1 MVLSQSK
8 LGTLDRSVASVGSNI
23 FTTRPKQIFYM
34 HRSIFSSRKPW
45 TMLIG
50 LFVATYCAVGLWSSA
65 TVAQAPPAETNAPV
79 NVCATGLVQP
89 SITNKS
95 SFPVYQVIKDAGVAR
110 LGPDDD
116 CARIT
121 PLPKGT
127 KARVIATAEGPNRV
141 RQTVPWSQLDYGA
154 WIESSELTLV
164 NTPALVN
171 SQITSIS
178 TRALAEAT
186 EIVFP
191 LSSAVPIQ
199 VAQADRLF
207 SLTLHNTSCTIQTL
221 TENNKVQKWASTVKF
236 TNPVVDRATWQ
247 KVGTDAIRFNFQ
259 LKPKQQWGYRLRYEG
274 NSLVL
279 ALRQPPKITSNISQ
293 PLRGVKIVVDPGHG
307 KEDSGAL
314 GTAKGL
320 TYMEKTLN
328 LQLSIQL
335 QQELQKR
342 GAIVTMTRSTD
353 LNPSLDDRQV
363 IINQVAPALS
373 ISIHHNASD
382 RVTANGTSIYW
393 YQPQSQSLAAS
404 VLNYFAREGKRPI
417 LNNNGVIEK
426 SFAVARPTGAPAVLL
441 EVGFMTS
448 PEEVFELAQPA
459 TQQRL
464 AKVLA
469 SGIQQWVIDRAIS

>member
-1 MVLSQSK
+1 
-8 LGTLDRSVASVGSNI
+8 
-23 FTTRPKQIFYM
+23 
-34 HRSIFSSRKPW
+34 
-45 TMLIG
+45 MLIG
-50 LFVATYCAVGLWSSA
+50 LFIAACAVGLWSST
-65 TVAQAPPAETNAPV
+65 TVAQAPPAETNTP
-79 NVCATGLVQP
+79 VCAIQLVQP
-89 SITNKS
+89 AITNKS
-95 SFPVYQVIKDAGVAR
+95 SFPIYQVIKDAGVAR

-116 CARIT
+116 CARLT

-127 KARVIATAEGPNRV
+127 KARVIITAEGPNKS
-141 RQTVPWSQLDYGA
+141 RQLVPWSQLDYGA
-154 WIESSELTLV
+154 WIESSELILA

-171 SQITSIS
+171 AQLTNVS

-199 VAQADRLF
+199 VAQADRSF
-207 SLTLHNTSCTIQTL
+207 SLTLHNTSSTIQTL
-221 TENNKVQKWASTVKF
+221 TENNRVQKWGNTVKF

-247 KVGTDAIRFNFQ
+247 KVGTDAIRFNFL

-274 NSLVL
+274 NTLVL

-293 PLRGVKIVVDPGHG
+293 PLKGIKIVVDPGHG

-314 GTAKGL
+314 GTAKGV
-320 TYMEKTLN
+320 TYMEKVLN
-328 LQLSIQL
+328 LQLSTEL

-353 LNPSLDDRQV
+353 LNPSLEDRQV
-363 IINQVAPALS
+363 IINQTAPALS

-382 RVTANGTSIYW
+382 REAKGTSIYW
-393 YQPQSQSLAAS
+393 YHHQSQSLATS

-417 LNNNGVIEK
+417 LNSGVIEK
-426 SFAVARPTGAPAVLL
+426 SFAVARPTFAPAVLL

-448 PEEVFELAQPA
+448 PEEVFDLAQPA

-469 SGIQQWVIDRAIS
+469 NGIQQWVIDRAIG

>member
-1 MVLSQSK
+1 
-8 LGTLDRSVASVGSNI
+8 
-23 FTTRPKQIFYM
+23 M

-65 TVAQAPPAETNAPV
+65 TVAQAPPAETNTPV

-89 SITNKS
+89 AITNKS

-116 CARIT
+116 CARLT

-127 KARVIATAEGPNRV
+127 KARVIATAEGPNKS
-141 RQTVPWSQLDYGA
+141 RQPVPWSQLDYGA
-154 WIESSELTLV
+154 WIESSELTLA

-171 SQITSIS
+171 AQLTSVS

-191 LSSAVPIQ
+191 LSSPVPIQ
-199 VAQADRLF
+199 VAQADRTF
-207 SLTLHNTSCTIQTL
+207 SLTFHDTNGTIQTL
-221 TENNKVQKWASTVKF
+221 TENNRVQKWASTVKF
-236 TNPVVDRATWQ
+236 TNPVIDRATWQ

-293 PLRGVKIVVDPGHG
+293 PLKGIKVVVDPGHG

-314 GTAKGL
+314 GSAKGI

-328 LQLSIQL
+328 LQLSLEL

-363 IINQVAPALS
+363 IVNQIAPAIS
-373 ISIHHNASD
+373 ISIHHDASASG
-382 RVTANGTSIYW
+382 RVGARGASIYW
-393 YQPQSQSLAAS
+393 YHPQSQNLAAS
-404 VLNYFAREGKRPI
+404 ILSYFAREGKRPI

-441 EVGFMTS
+441 EIGFMTA
-448 PEEVFELAQPA
+448 PEEVTELAQPA

-469 SGIQQWVIDRAIS
+469 SGIQQWVIDRAVS

>member
-1 MVLSQSK
+1 MR
-8 LGTLDRSVASVGSNI
+8 RS
-23 FTTRPKQIFYM
+23 PKGKTQL
-34 HRSIFSSRKPW
+34 SIFSSRKPW
-45 TMLIG
+45 IVLIG
-50 LFVATYCAVGLWSSA
+50 LFIATYCAVGLWSSA
-65 TVAQAPPAETNAPV
+65 TVAQAPPAETNTPV
-79 NVCATGLVQP
+79 NVCAAGLVQP
-89 SITNKS
+89 AIVNKS
-95 SFPVYQVIKDAGVAR
+95 SFPVYQVIKDTGVAR

-127 KARVIATAEGPNRV
+127 KARVIATAQGPNKS
-141 RQTVPWSQLDYGA
+141 RQPVPWSQLDYGA
-154 WIESSELTLV
+154 WIETSELSLV
-164 NTPALVN
+164 NTTAFTNAQLIKV
-171 SQITSIS
+171 S
-178 TRALAEAT
+178 TRALPETT
-186 EIVFP
+186 EISFP

-207 SLTLHNTSCTIQTL
+207 SLTLHNTSGTIQTL
-221 TENNKVQKWASTVKF
+221 TENNKIQKWVSTVKL
-236 TNPVVDRATWQ
+236 TNPVIDRATWQ

-274 NSLVL
+274 NTLVL
-279 ALRQPPKITSNISQ
+279 ALRQPPKIIANISQ
-293 PLRGVKIVVDPGHG
+293 PLKGIKIVVDAGHG

-314 GTAKGL
+314 GTAKGI
-320 TYMEKTLN
+320 TYMEKNLN
-328 LQLSIQL
+328 LQLSIEL
-335 QQELQKR
+335 QKELQKR

-373 ISIHHNASD
+373 ISIHHNASSQE
-382 RVTANGTSIYW
+382 AKGTSIYW
-393 YQPQSQSLAAS
+393 YQPQSQNLAAS
-404 VLNYFAREGKRPI
+404 VLNYFAREGQRPI

-448 PEEVFELAQPA
+448 PEEVFDLAQPE

-469 SGIQQWVIDRAIS
+469 SGIQQWVINRAVG

>member
-1 MVLSQSK
+1 MRRLNLNK
-8 LGTLDRSVASVGSNI
+8 
-23 FTTRPKQIFYM
+23 
-34 HRSIFSSRKPW
+34 RKPW
-45 TMLIG
+45 QLLAG
-50 LFVATYCAVGLWSSA
+50 LFVATLCVLGLWSSP
-65 TVAQAPPAETNAPV
+65 TVAQNTEPVPQDNV
-79 NVCATGLVQP
+79 NVCPNSLVIP
-89 SITNKS
+89 AITNKS
-95 SFPVYQVIKDAGVAR
+95 NFLVYQVIKDAGVAR

-127 KARVIATAEGPNRV
+127 KARVIATAQGPNRS
-141 RQTVPWSQLDYGA
+141 RQPVSWSQLDYGA
-154 WIESSELTLV
+154 WIESSELIPV
-164 NTPALVN
+164 NTPALI
-171 SQITSIS
+171 SAQLTSVS
-178 TRALAEAT
+178 VRVLPETT
-186 EIVFP
+186 EISFP

-199 VAQADRLF
+199 IAQADRSL
-207 SLTLHNTSCTIQTL
+207 SLTLHDTNGAIQTL
-221 TENNKVQKWASTVKF
+221 TENNKIQKWASTVKF
-236 TNPVVDRATWQ
+236 TNPVIDRATWQ
-247 KVGTDAIRFNFQ
+247 KIGPENMTDAIRFNFQ

-274 NSLVL
+274 NTLVL
-279 ALRQPPKITSNISQ
+279 ALRQPPKITANISQ
-293 PLRGVKIVVDPGHG
+293 PLKGIKVVVDPGHG

-314 GTAKGL
+314 GTAKGA

-328 LQLSIQL
+328 LQLATQL

-363 IINQVAPALS
+363 IINQTAPALS

-382 RVTANGTSIYW
+382 RDAKGTSIYW
-393 YQPQSQSLAAS
+393 YQPQSQNLAAS

-448 PEEVFELAQPA
+448 PEEVFDLAQPT

-464 AKVLA
+464 AKVLTN
-469 SGIQQWVIDRAIS
+469 GIQQWVIDRAVG

>member
-1 MVLSQSK
+1 
-8 LGTLDRSVASVGSNI
+8 
-23 FTTRPKQIFYM
+23 M

-45 TMLIG
+45 TVLIG

-65 TVAQAPPAETNAPV
+65 TVAQAPPTETNTPV
-79 NVCATGLVQP
+79 SVCASRLVQP
-89 SITNKS
+89 AITNKS
-95 SFPVYQVIKDAGVAR
+95 SFPLYQVIKDAGVAR

-127 KARVIATAEGPNRV
+127 KARVIATAEGPNRS
-141 RQTVPWSQLDYGA
+141 RQPVPWSQLDYGA
-154 WIESSELTLV
+154 WIESSELTPA

-171 SQITSIS
+171 AQITNVS
-178 TRALAEAT
+178 TRAVAEAT
-186 EIVFP
+186 EILFP

-207 SLTLHNTSCTIQTL
+207 SLTLHDTSSTIQTL
-221 TENNKVQKWASTVKF
+221 TESNKAQKWVSTVKF
-236 TNPVVDRATWQ
+236 TNPIVDRATWQ

-259 LKPKQQWGYRLRYEG
+259 LKPKQQWGYKLRYEG
-274 NSLVL
+274 NTLVL
-279 ALRQPPKITSNISQ
+279 ALRQPPKIISNISQ
-293 PLRGVKIVVDPGHG
+293 PLKGIKIVVDAGHG
-307 KEDSGAL
+307 KEDSGAV
-314 GTAKGL
+314 GTANGV

-328 LQLSIQL
+328 LQMATQL

-363 IINQVAPALS
+363 IINQTAPALS
-373 ISIHHNASD
+373 ISIHHDASASG
-382 RVTANGTSIYW
+382 RLGARGASIYW
-393 YQPQSQSLAAS
+393 YHPQSQNLAAS
-404 VLNYFAREGKRPI
+404 ILSYFAREGKRPI

-426 SFAVARPTGAPAVLL
+426 SFAVARPTSAPAVLL
-441 EVGFMTS
+441 EVGFMTA
-448 PEEVFELAQPA
+448 PEEVTELAQPA

-469 SGIQQWVIDRAIS
+469 NGIQKWTIDRAVS

>member
-1 MVLSQSK
+1 LELSDFEV
-8 LGTLDRSVASVGSNI
+8 GTLNCSTASVGSNI
-23 FTTRPKQIFYM
+23 STTLLKQDFYM
-34 HRSIFSSRKPW
+34 HRSIFGSRKPW
-45 TMLIG
+45 TILVG

-65 TVAQAPPAETNAPV
+65 TVAQAPPAETNTP
-79 NVCATGLVQP
+79 VCATSLVQP
-89 SITNKS
+89 AITNKS
-95 SFPVYQVIKDAGVAR
+95 SFPVYQVTKDAGVAR

-116 CARIT
+116 CARLT
-121 PLPKGT
+121 ALPKGT
-127 KARVIATAEGPNRV
+127 KARVIATAEGPNKS
-141 RQTVPWSQLDYGA
+141 RQPVPWSQLDYGA
-154 WIESSELTLV
+154 WIESSELTLA

-171 SQITSIS
+171 AQLTNVS
-178 TRALAEAT
+178 TRALVEAT

-199 VAQADRLF
+199 VAQADRTF
-207 SLTLHNTSCTIQTL
+207 SLTLHDTNGTIQTL
-221 TENNKVQKWASTVKF
+221 TENNRVQKWTNTVKF
-236 TNPVVDRATWQ
+236 TNPVIDRATWQ
-247 KVGTDAIRFNFQ
+247 KVGIDAIRFNFQ

-293 PLRGVKIVVDPGHG
+293 PLKGIKVVVDPGHG

-314 GTAKGL
+314 GSAKGI

-328 LQLSIQL
+328 LQLSTEL
-335 QQELQKR
+335 QKELQKR

-382 RVTANGTSIYW
+382 REAKGTSIYW
-393 YQPQSQSLAAS
+393 YHPQSQNLAAS

-448 PEEVFELAQPA
+448 PEEVFDLAQPA

-469 SGIQQWVIDRAIS
+469 NGIQQWVIDRAVS

>member
-1 MVLSQSK
+1 
-8 LGTLDRSVASVGSNI
+8 
-23 FTTRPKQIFYM
+23 M

-45 TMLIG
+45 TVLIG

-65 TVAQAPPAETNAPV
+65 TVAQAPPTETNTPV
-79 NVCATGLVQP
+79 SACASRLVQP
-89 SITNKS
+89 AITNKS
-95 SFPVYQVIKDAGVAR
+95 SFPLYQVIKDAGVAR

-127 KARVIATAEGPNRV
+127 KARVIATAEGPNRS
-141 RQTVPWSQLDYGA
+141 RQPVPWSQLDYGA
-154 WIESSELTLV
+154 WIESSELTLA

-171 SQITSIS
+171 AQITNVS
-178 TRALAEAT
+178 TRAVAEAT
-186 EIVFP
+186 EILFP

-207 SLTLHNTSCTIQTL
+207 SLTLHDTSSTIQTL
-221 TENNKVQKWASTVKF
+221 TESNKAQKWVSTVKF
-236 TNPVVDRATWQ
+236 TNPIVDRATWQ

-259 LKPKQQWGYRLRYEG
+259 LKPKQQWGYKLRYEG
-274 NSLVL
+274 NTLVL
-279 ALRQPPKITSNISQ
+279 ALRQPPKIISNISQ
-293 PLRGVKIVVDPGHG
+293 PLKGIKIVVDAGHG
-307 KEDSGAL
+307 KEDSGAV
-314 GTAKGL
+314 GTANGV

-328 LQLSIQL
+328 LQMATQL

-363 IINQVAPALS
+363 IINQTAPALS
-373 ISIHHNASD
+373 ISIHHDASASG
-382 RVTANGTSIYW
+382 RVGARGASIYW
-393 YQPQSQSLAAS
+393 YHPQSQNLAAS
-404 VLNYFAREGKRPI
+404 ILSYFAREGKRPI

-426 SFAVARPTGAPAVLL
+426 SFAVARPTSAPAVLL
-441 EVGFMTS
+441 EVGFMTA
-448 PEEVFELAQPA
+448 PEEVTELAQPA

-469 SGIQQWVIDRAIS
+469 NGIQKWTIDRAVS

>member
-1 MVLSQSK
+1 MQVK
-8 LGTLDRSVASVGSNI
+8 LLNLNR
-23 FTTRPKQIFYM
+23 
-34 HRSIFSSRKPW
+34 RKPW
-45 TMLIG
+45 QLLVG
-50 LFVATYCAVGLWSSA
+50 LFVATFCVLGLWSSQ
-65 TVAQAPPAETNAPV
+65 TVAQNTEPVPQNNV
-79 NVCATGLVQP
+79 NVCPNSLVIP
-89 SITNKS
+89 AITNKS
-95 SFPVYQVIKDAGVAR
+95 NFPVYQVIKDAGVAR

-127 KARVIATAEGPNRV
+127 KARVIATAQGPNRS
-141 RQTVPWSQLDYGA
+141 RQPVPWSQLDYGA

-164 NTPALVN
+164 NTPALIN
-171 SQITSIS
+171 AQLTSVS
-178 TRALAEAT
+178 SRVLPETT
-186 EIVFP
+186 EISFP
-191 LSSAVPIQ
+191 LSSTVPIQ
-199 VAQADRLF
+199 LTQADRAL
-207 SLTLHNTSCTIQTL
+207 SLTFHNTSGTIQTL
-221 TENNKVQKWASTVKF
+221 TENNKIQKWASTVKF
-236 TNPVVDRATWQ
+236 TNPVIDRATWQ
-247 KVGTDAIRFNFQ
+247 KVGTNFGTEAIRFNFI
-259 LKPKQQWGYRLRYEG
+259 LKPKQQWGYQLRYEG
-274 NSLVL
+274 NTLVL

-293 PLRGVKIVVDPGHG
+293 PLKGIKVVVDPGHG

-314 GTAKGL
+314 GSAKGI
-320 TYMEKTLN
+320 TYMEKDLN
-328 LQLSIQL
+328 LQLATQL

-363 IINQVAPALS
+363 TINQIAPALS

-382 RVTANGTSIYW
+382 REAKGTSIYW
-393 YQPQSQSLAAS
+393 YQPQSQNLAAS

-469 SGIQQWVIDRAIS
+469 NGIQQWVIDRAVG